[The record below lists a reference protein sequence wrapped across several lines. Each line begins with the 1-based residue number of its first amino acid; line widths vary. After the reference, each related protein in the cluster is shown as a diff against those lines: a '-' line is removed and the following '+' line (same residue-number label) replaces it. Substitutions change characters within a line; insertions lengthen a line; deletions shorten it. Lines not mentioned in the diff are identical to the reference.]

1 MSKLQLKKELAS
13 LTKEQLI
20 QVVLDA
26 YSARKETK
34 EYFEFFLNPDV
45 EALHDKYI
53 NLVIKEL
60 LRTKHYQSKARAT
73 VVRRAIK
80 DFASFDP
87 GPEYVLSF
95 MLHVLAYIFARSS
108 MVYYS
113 EAFNNGVARLIDD
126 ILAYA
131 DKHAMID
138 RAVTSLRSMAADTT
152 LGHPNYRTHFLAR
165 FI

>member
-13 LTKEQLI
+13 LTREQLI

-45 EALHDKYI
+45 DALHEKYMR
-53 NLVIKEL
+53 VVGKEL
-60 LRTKHYQSKARAT
+60 LRNKHYHSKARAT
-73 VVRRAIK
+73 VVRRAIR

-87 GPEYVLSF
+87 GPEFVLAF
-95 MLHVLAYIFARSS
+95 MLDVLKAAIARSS
-108 MVYYS
+108 FVYYT

-126 ILAYA
+126 IIAFA
-131 DKHAMID
+131 DKNAMID
-138 RAVTSLRSMAADTT
+138 RALSSLRALAADEK
-152 LGHPNYRTHFLAR
+152 LGHANYRNFYLAR
-165 FI
+165 FL